1 MFQKIVLSV
10 KKYVRDESAVSVI
23 FGALL
28 LLSLLSVLFSVF
40 LVTALP
46 AWTQYREAEESDLL
60 YADVLKFSENAGPL
74 SRSDVSGSSFPKNQ
88 ILSSRQSTAMV
99 DENSGFLLFWAEINV
114 PPEVESLL
122 KMGTNLSPNPGSN
135 PGPNSGPNSGQNPG
149 PNSGQNPGQNPSS
162 NSVYFKLSSGSVHFI
177 NSYTQIPDQF
187 YFCGPAGLILCQEDG
202 ASFIRPLPI
211 YLSRGDGGK
220 ILLQL
225 SGYIVEGR
233 SSAVSGANSVIC
245 FRNVQTVYAHDFVSE
260 VEIRYV
266 PPAALNVGLDEIF
279 YENRDIAVET
289 YLSNFAA
296 LVSDNYPE
304 IEAVYKD
311 EIVCLTLTSEKPI
324 EIDIQVTVLQIEFE

>member
-46 AWTQYREAEESDLL
+46 AWTQYREAEESNLL
-60 YADVLKFSENAGPL
+60 YADVLKFSDNAGTL
-74 SRSDVSGSSFPKNQ
+74 SRSDVSVSSFPKSQ

-122 KMGTNLSPNPGSN
+122 NMDTNPS
-135 PGPNSGPNSGQNPG
+135 PNSGPNSG
-149 PNSGQNPGQNPSS
+149 
-162 NSVYFKLSSGSVHFI
+162 YFKLSSGSVYFI

-202 ASFIRPLPI
+202 ASFIRPPPI

-220 ILLQL
+220 ILLQM

-245 FRNVQTVYAHDFVSE
+245 FRNAQTVYAHDFVSE

-266 PPAALNVGLDEIF
+266 PPAALNVDSDSIF

-296 LVSDNYPE
+296 LISGNYPE

-311 EIVCLTLTSEKPI
+311 EIVGLTLTSEKPI
-324 EIDIQVTVLQIEFE
+324 EIDIQVTILQIEFE